1 MHRPGARGHTF
12 PASCDGRTRSFLH
25 IKYTFQS
32 ANARSQQRVAPGRE
46 TERKGAFRPLPEFP
60 GLGGEPA
67 GPCAPLGPPPAA
79 PPPPGTRRRGRGGR
93 TGGSPPGCLRPSCH
107 ARQADAPRRRAP
119 ARPFPL
125 PDILYNNSSGSERKQ
140 RALPGPS
147 PRGTRCWRP
156 RPPAPARSARERG
169 FPAGEEPERRLGG
182 SLLGEGAA
190 AVAGP
195 RQEAASVTNCVSFFK
210 HISWSPSSPGA
221 GRPGGGAAAAA
232 GRKPSERRKFLG
244 PSLRPPRARSRR
256 AARRPAP
263 MSGWATCDP
272 REPGRPL
279 LPAGLARSRGLP
291 DPAGNGDV
299 RNFPG
304 PRRAE
309 PPPAPRTS
317 PLPCSPEATIRA
329 GGAGRVVRERARA
342 WGGR

>member
-1 MHRPGARGHTF
+1 MHRSGARGHTF

-25 IKYTFQS
+25 VKYTFQS
-32 ANARSQQRVAPGRE
+32 ANARSQQRVDPGRA

-67 GPCAPLGPPPAA
+67 GPCAPLGPPSRHA
-79 PPPPGTRRRGRGGR
+79 PQG
-93 TGGSPPGCLRPSCH
+93 
-107 ARQADAPRRRAP
+107 ARRA
-119 ARPFPL
+119 
-125 PDILYNNSSGSERKQ
+125 
-140 RALPGPS
+140 
-147 PRGTRCWRP
+147 
-156 RPPAPARSARERG
+156 
-169 FPAGEEPERRLGG
+169 
-182 SLLGEGAA
+182 
-190 AVAGP
+190 
-195 RQEAASVTNCVSFFK
+195 
-210 HISWSPSSPGA
+210 HSPGA
-221 GRPGGGAAAAA
+221 GRSGGGAAAAA

-279 LPAGLARSRGLP
+279 LPARLARSRGLP
-291 DPAGNGDV
+291 HPAGNSDV

-309 PPPAPRTS
+309 TPPAPRTS